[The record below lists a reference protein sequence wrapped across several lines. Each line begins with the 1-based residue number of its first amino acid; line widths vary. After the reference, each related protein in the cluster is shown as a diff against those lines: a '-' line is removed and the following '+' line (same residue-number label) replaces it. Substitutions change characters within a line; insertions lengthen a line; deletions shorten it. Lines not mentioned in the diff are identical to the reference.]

1 MYINKRL
8 EEILKILI
16 KKDYA
21 TTQEISKKLNM
32 SKRTTYYDI
41 EKLEHYLRINS
52 VELKNKRTLGYY
64 LSSKDKEKIS
74 KLLKY
79 ASEDYILSPKERY
92 LKIVIYILT
101 YNDKL
106 TIEKLCNLLQVS
118 RNTVLNDLKDARSYI
133 SKYKLKIESYNGYE
147 IKGDLKDRRYLF
159 INLYNNYSYLFKEC
173 EFLEEYNVLKETLE
187 SINPNVAKETYIN
200 YSLKYLTN
208 MYKHYYK
215 DFESLSFSEDEINFL
230 ESLNCKNLANDILV
244 ELRKV
249 LNKDIA
255 DSEIYYIQIFIIRD
269 SEIKEFFSKQ
279 SIKDK
284 YIYEINMMVRE
295 FEKIS
300 CIYIDDYKEL
310 TNNIFNHL
318 VPSLFRLRYGVYYP
332 NHIKEEVKNK
342 YKSIFQFTKQIV
354 KNVEEVLGC
363 FFNDDELA
371 FISMY
376 FGGYAVK
383 MGVEIKI
390 PKIVIVCNSGMATSQ
405 LLKSQIKDIFDLI
418 EIKDILSL
426 DEFNNY
432 EKSYDFAITTVD
444 ISKDNGNV
452 IKVNP
457 VLNNLDK
464 QNLISQISSTQSK
477 FNLGQQI
484 VKRIMNSVERYSTV
498 TNKDKL
504 REEIE
509 NIISSTEEKNEIYKV
524 TLADLLNKNT
534 ISLNQEAK
542 DWKNAIKVSSRSL
555 IELGVIEKSYVKAM
569 IRNIENLGPYI
580 IILENV
586 ALPHSKPENGVNR
599 LGISLTT
606 FKEEICFSGNE
617 RHKARVFIVLAP
629 KDKESHLNALVSI
642 NKMLS
647 NKSNLEKILNASCE
661 SEVLEIVKQYS

>member
-16 KKDYA
+16 KKDYV

-32 SKRTTYYDI
+32 SRRTTYYDI

-64 LSSKDKEKIS
+64 LSSKDKEEVS

-79 ASEDYILSPKERY
+79 ASEDYILSPEERY

-101 YNDKL
+101 YNERL

-159 INLYNNYSYLFKEC
+159 INLYNDYGYLFKEC

-187 SINPNVAKETYIN
+187 SISSNVAKKEYIN

-215 DFESLSFSEDEINFL
+215 YFESLSFSEDEIDFL
-230 ESLNCKNLANDILV
+230 ESLSCKNLANDILV

-249 LNKDIA
+249 LNKNIA
-255 DSEIYYIQIFIIRD
+255 DSEIYYIQTFIIRD
-269 SEIKEFFSKQ
+269 SEIKEFFLKQ

-332 NHIKEEVKNK
+332 NDIKEEVKNK
-342 YKSIFQFTKQIV
+342 HKSIFQFTKQIV

-405 LLKSQIKDIFDLI
+405 LLKSQIKDLFDLI

-484 VKRIMNSVERYSTV
+484 VRRIMNSVERYSTV

-509 NIISSTEEKNEIYKV
+509 NIILSTEEKNEIYKV

-534 ISLNQEAK
+534 ISLNKEAK
-542 DWKNAIKVSSRSL
+542 DWKDAIKVSSSSL
-555 IELGVIEKSYVKAM
+555 IELGVIDESYVKAM
-569 IRNIENLGPYI
+569 IRNIESLGPYI

-606 FKEEICFSGNE
+606 FKEEICFSDNE

-647 NKSNLEKILNASCE
+647 NKSNLEKILNASCK
-661 SEVLEIVKQYS
+661 SEILEIVKQYS

>member
-21 TTQEISKKLNM
+21 TTQEISKKLNI

-542 DWKNAIKVSSRSL
+542 DWKDAIKVSSRSL
-555 IELGVIEKSYVKAM
+555 IELGVIEKSYVKAR

-586 ALPHSKPENGVNR
+586 ALPHSKPENGANR

>member
-32 SKRTTYYDI
+32 SRRTTYYDI

-79 ASEDYILSPKERY
+79 ASEDYILSPQERY

-173 EFLEEYNVLKETLE
+173 EFLEEYNALKETLE
-187 SINPNVAKETYIN
+187 SINPNVEKETYIN

-208 MYKHYYK
+208 MYKHYYR

-230 ESLNCKNLANDILV
+230 ESLSCKNLANDILV

-255 DSEIYYIQIFIIRD
+255 DSEIYYIQTFIIRD
-269 SEIKEFFSKQ
+269 SEIKEFFIKQ

-284 YIYEINMMVRE
+284 YMYEINMMVRE

-300 CIYIDDYKEL
+300 CIYIDDYKEI

-484 VKRIMNSVERYSTV
+484 VRRIMNSVERYSTV

-542 DWKNAIKVSSRSL
+542 DWKDAIKVSSKSL

-606 FKEEICFSGNE
+606 FKDEICFSGNE

>member
-64 LSSKDKEKIS
+64 LSNKDKEEVS

-92 LKIVIYILT
+92 LKIVIYILI
-101 YNDKL
+101 YNEKL

-133 SKYKLKIESYNGYE
+133 SKYKLKIESDNGYE

-159 INLYNNYSYLFKEC
+159 INLYNDYGYLFKEC
-173 EFLEEYNVLKETLE
+173 EFLEEYNVLKENLE

-509 NIISSTEEKNEIYKV
+509 NIILSTEEKNEIYKV

-542 DWKNAIKVSSRSL
+542 DWKDAIKVSSRSL
-555 IELGVIEKSYVKAM
+555 IELGVIDESYVKAM

-580 IILENV
+580 IILKNV

-606 FKEEICFSGNE
+606 FKEEICFSDNE

>member
-32 SKRTTYYDI
+32 SRRTTYYDI

-64 LSSKDKEKIS
+64 LSNKDKEEVS

-101 YNDKL
+101 YNEKL

-133 SKYKLKIESYNGYE
+133 SKYKLNIESYNGYE

-159 INLYNNYSYLFKEC
+159 INLYNDYGYLFKEC
-173 EFLEEYNVLKETLE
+173 EFLEEYNALKETLE
-187 SINPNVAKETYIN
+187 SINPNVEKETYIN
-200 YSLKYLTN
+200 YTLKYLTN
-208 MYKHYYK
+208 MYKYYYR

-230 ESLNCKNLANDILV
+230 ESLSCKNLANDILV

-255 DSEIYYIQIFIIRD
+255 DSEIYYIQTFIIRD
-269 SEIKEFFSKQ
+269 SEIKEFFIKQ

-284 YIYEINMMVRE
+284 YMYEINMMVRE

-332 NHIKEEVKNK
+332 NPIKEEVKNK

-484 VKRIMNSVERYSTV
+484 VRRIMNSVERYSTV

-509 NIISSTEEKNEIYKV
+509 NIILSTEEKNEIYKV

-542 DWKNAIKVSSRSL
+542 DWKDAIKVSSRSL
-555 IELGVIEKSYVKAM
+555 IELGVIDKSYVKAM

-580 IILENV
+580 IILKNV

-606 FKEEICFSGNE
+606 FKEEICFSDNE

-661 SEVLEIVKQYS
+661 SEILEIVKQYS

>member
-32 SKRTTYYDI
+32 SRRTTYYDI

-64 LSSKDKEKIS
+64 LSSKDKEEIS

-79 ASEDYILSPKERY
+79 ASEDYILSPQERY

-133 SKYKLKIESYNGYE
+133 SKYKLKIESDNGYE

-159 INLYNNYSYLFKEC
+159 INLYNDYGYLFKEC

-187 SINPNVAKETYIN
+187 NISPNVLKERYID

-215 DFESLSFSEDEINFL
+215 DCESLSFSEDEINFL
-230 ESLNCKNLANDILV
+230 ESLSCNNLAIDILV
-244 ELRKV
+244 ALRKV

-255 DSEIYYIQIFIIRD
+255 DSEIYYIQTFIIKD
-269 SEIKEFFSKQ
+269 SEIKEFFLKQ

-284 YIYEINMMVRE
+284 YIYEINMMVKE

-318 VPSLFRLRYGVYYP
+318 VPSIFRLRYGVYYP
-332 NHIKEEVKNK
+332 NYIKEEVKNK
-342 YKSIFQFTKQIV
+342 YKSTFQFTKQIV
-354 KNVEEVLGC
+354 KNVEEILGC

-405 LLKSQIKDIFDLI
+405 LLKNQIKDLFDLI

-432 EKSYDFAITTVD
+432 DKSYDFAITTVD

-457 VLNNLDK
+457 ILNNLDK

-484 VKRIMNSVERYSTV
+484 VRRIMNSVERYSTV

-509 NIISSTEEKNEIYKV
+509 NIILSTEEKNEIYKV

-542 DWKNAIKVSSRSL
+542 DWKDAIKISSRSL
-555 IELGVIEKSYVKAM
+555 VELGVIDESYVKAM
-569 IRNIENLGPYI
+569 IRNIESLGPYI

-606 FKEEICFSGNE
+606 FKEEICFSDSK

-629 KDKESHLNALVSI
+629 KDKESHLNALISI

-661 SEVLEIVKQYS
+661 SEILEIVKQYS